1 MLIDGVTLVTGSFNF
16 TKAAQER
23 NAEGVD
29 ESAAGGG
36 KTRDA
41 GRERQVGQET
51 NWRAMLSRAVR
62 EARWN
67 VIETD
72 VRAFIEDP
80 DSLLA
85 FTQENLLLLLG

>member
-1 MLIDGVTLVTGSFNF
+1 MF
-16 TKAAQER
+16 R
-23 NAEGVD
+23 NALAQKRNAVREGTGKGAPGGIGAVD
-29 ESAAGGG
+29 EANES
-36 KTRDA
+36 RI
-41 GRERQVGQET
+41 GQEM
-51 NWRAMLSRAVR
+51 NWRAMLSRAVS

-85 FTQENLLLLLG
+85 FTQENLLRLLNQSKR